1 MDQGDMAI
9 LKTITTNKSFAQ
21 AFAVGL
27 LSSAF
32 LLSAC
37 GFQTYNAKPVDPVQT
52 LSRYQ
57 SIDPGSEDFHEF
69 LIAQGYPA
77 DQLPIKRWGQRELT
91 LAALFYHPQLN
102 VARAQWRAAQATE
115 VTAAQRPLPGISG
128 GVENHSDTAG
138 GTSPW
143 TYSLGI
149 DLPIETAGKR
159 QARID
164 RALSLSEAARIDI
177 AQNAWLVRSRLLQ
190 SWIDYNASLLQ
201 TQILQQELELRRQ
214 IVSML
219 DARFEAGMISSVER
233 SNARLQLQRV
243 EQALEA
249 EKNREPELRALL
261 AGNAGLP
268 VGALE
273 RMPLQTAD
281 MESIYAQGHSRNL
294 QRHSSDDIQ
303 QAAML
308 NRLDLRAA
316 LARYSAA
323 EAKLKLEIAR
333 QYPDI
338 VLSPGYSYDQGDR
351 IWSLGIGTL
360 MTLLNKNRGL
370 IAEAN
375 ALRDVEAAQFEA
387 LQARIVSDVA
397 QTKARYYAALDELEK
412 ARAIRTAQLE
422 RTTRVERQFDAGFA
436 DRLEATT
443 TRLENLLATQN
454 LLTVE
459 YKAQRAANALEEAIQ
474 QPLEDPLSMPTNV
487 EQAAQ
492 RQP

>member
-1 MDQGDMAI
+1 M
-9 LKTITTNKSFAQ
+9 L
-21 AFAVGL
+21 
-27 LSSAF
+27 

-37 GFQTYNAKPVDPVQT
+37 GFQTYQAKPVDPKQT
-52 LSRYQ
+52 LARYE
-57 SIDPGSEDFHEF
+57 SVDPNNEDFRQF
-69 LIAQGYPA
+69 LIAQDYPA
-77 DQLPIKRWGQRELT
+77 ESLPVRRWGLRELSM
-91 LAALFYHPQLN
+91 AALFYHPQLN
-102 VARAQWRAAQATE
+102 VARAQWRAARAGE
-115 VTAAQRPLPGISG
+115 LTAAQRPLPGASG
-128 GVENHSDTAG
+128 GIENHSQTDG
-138 GTSPW
+138 GASPW

-177 AQNAWLVRSRLLQ
+177 AQNAWQVRSRLVS

-201 TQILQQELELRRQ
+201 VEVLQQELELRRQ

-249 EKNREPELRALL
+249 EKNRAPELRALL
-261 AGNAGLP
+261 AGNIGLP
-268 VGALE
+268 LSTLE
-273 RMPLQTAD
+273 KLPLDTIAI
-281 MESIYAQGHSRNL
+281 ENIYNQSHQRSL
-294 QRHSSDDIQ
+294 QRYSSDDIQ

-323 EAKLKLEIAR
+323 EARLRLEIAR

-351 IWSLGIGTL
+351 IWSLGIGAL

-370 IAEAN
+370 IAEAK

-387 LQARIVSDVA
+387 LQAKTISDVA
-397 QTKARYYAALDELEK
+397 QTKARYYAALDELDK
-412 ARAIRTAQLE
+412 ARAIRAAQIE

-454 LLTVE
+454 LLNVE
-459 YKAQRAANALEEAIQ
+459 YKTQRAANALEDAIQ
-474 QPLEDPLSMPTNV
+474 QPLEDPLSMPANL
-487 EQAAQ
+487 EQATQ
-492 RQP
+492 GQP